1 MKNKKTSGKRLK
13 MKEFNVTLQEHDLCT
28 VEIPE
33 LKLKVVIEVLDA
45 QIAEIG
51 KGLNV
56 LNTTLK
62 VVSQTHDPDMV
73 YNGVPSNQLSEDKL
87 NKVSKFRIDVP
98 ARSRFKAETGEI
110 IDVYAEP
117 LIVKYSD
124 TYINALGTPHY
135 NITTMSGAVLVPER

>member
-1 MKNKKTSGKRLK
+1 
-13 MKEFNVTLQEHDLCT
+13 MKEFNTTLQEHDPCT

-33 LKLKVVIEVLDA
+33 LKLKIVIEVLDA

-73 YNGVPSNQLSEDKL
+73 YNGVPLNQLSEDKL
-87 NKVSKFRIDVP
+87 DKVSKFRIDAP

-124 TYINALGTPHY
+124 TYINALGLPHY
-135 NITTMSGAVLVPER
+135 NITTMSGAVLVQER

>member
-1 MKNKKTSGKRLK
+1 MKNKKTSRKRLK
-13 MKEFNVTLQEHDLCT
+13 MQEFNVTMQEHDLCT

-73 YNGVPSNQLSEDKL
+73 YNGVPLNQLSEDKL

-98 ARSRFKAETGEI
+98 A
-110 IDVYAEP
+110 
-117 LIVKYSD
+117 
-124 TYINALGTPHY
+124 
-135 NITTMSGAVLVPER
+135 